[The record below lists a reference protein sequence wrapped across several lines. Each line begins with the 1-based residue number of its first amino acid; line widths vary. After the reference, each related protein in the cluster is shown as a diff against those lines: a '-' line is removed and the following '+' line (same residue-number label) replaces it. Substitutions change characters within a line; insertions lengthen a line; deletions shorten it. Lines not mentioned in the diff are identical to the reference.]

1 MTSTRKCSRGM
12 RYRKTYLRK
21 VSGKN
26 RRLRV
31 SGACIRSQTRTAE
44 STKEKIRRIRGRMT
58 RRLRGVSKA
67 HRGVKTCKAGKIRR
81 EAYVRYTR
89 KGKRSL
95 VAASCIR
102 NLGAPGKGLKG
113 GPGIGP
119 LRKGDLAQFG
129 YVNVSKLS
137 SNSRHAA
144 LRKAVATCG
153 SLTVWRKLNAV
164 AVYTRRTS
172 PSVSAIFKTDMA
184 WVKSTF
190 GLKAF

>member
-1 MTSTRKCSRGM
+1 MHSTRKCPRGE

-21 VSGKN
+21 IAGKT
-26 RRLRV
+26 RRRIR
-31 SGACIRSQTRTAE
+31 GACIRSQTRAAE

-58 RRLRGVSKA
+58 RRLRGIPKA
-67 HRGVKTCKAGKIRR
+67 RRGAKTCKAGKILRN
-81 EAYVRYTR
+81 AYVRITR
-89 KGKRSL
+89 KGKRVL
-95 VAASCIR
+95 VPASCIR
-102 NLGAPGKGLKG
+102 DIGAPGKGLKG

-137 SNSRHAA
+137 AEKRHAA
-144 LRKAVATCG
+144 LKKAVAAFG

-172 PSVSAIFKTDMA
+172 PSVSGIFKADMN
-184 WVKSTF
+184 WIKSTF